1 MPGTFYGKKN
11 EDPMLLVD
19 GMNGP
24 AAGYEPDGNDPSI
37 MLPDVQNAVD
47 TGEITGEFHE
57 AILSQAIIG
66 EKEIA
71 EAAAILEKYRTGKAS
86 LEARLKED
94 ELWWELRHWEAIR
107 KDKDKKDLTP
117 EPTSAWLFN
126 SIINKHA
133 DAMDNYP
140 VPVVLPREKSDK
152 ESAKR
157 LSGILPVVM
166 EYNDFEKTY
175 SDNWWEKLKHGTA
188 AYMVTW
194 NPAKDNGV
202 GDVEIAAVDLMSIYW
217 EPGIQDIEKSANLFV
232 VDLVDREAL
241 ERQYPEFK
249 DSFAGDLGWSK
260 STYLYDESIDTS
272 NKCTVVDW
280 YYKVRTNTGRTI
292 LHFVKFSGTAVLYAS
307 ENDPKYRESGFYDHG
322 RYPVVFD
329 VMFPEKG
336 TPVGFGYVAIS
347 KDPQM
352 YIDKLSANIMQSS
365 LMGTKKRFFVSSSTN
380 IQEDEFLDW
389 NKQLVR
395 VEGELNDTRIREIQV
410 SPLPP
415 VYQSV
420 LQMKIEE
427 MKETSAN
434 RDVSNGGTASGV
446 SAAAAIAALQEA
458 GNKVSRDMIQA
469 SYRSFT
475 ALIRLVIELIRQF
488 YDERRSF
495 RITGTEPGEYEFVEM
510 SNLQIREQ
518 ENGRN
523 IAGEVLYRVPIFDL
537 KIKAQKRNP
546 FSRMEENERAKEL
559 YGMGFFNPERSQEAL
574 GALEMMDF
582 EGIDKVREQV
592 NQGATLLNIV
602 RQQGEQ
608 LKQLQMMIAGLTG
621 QGLPGMLPAA
631 ADQGAPGAKRPAG
644 AGEAAEK
651 EEDLAKGDRRSVAG
665 GVMEARTPMT
675 SYGDRLA
682 KRSAANMDLAD
693 EMNPVR
699 K

>member
-1 MPGTFYGKKN
+1 MPGTFYGKKK
-11 EDPMLLVD
+11 EDPMLLID

-24 AAGYEPDGNDPSI
+24 VNGYDLAADENDPS
-37 MLPDVQNAVD
+37 LLQGSPNASD
-47 TGEITGEFHE
+47 DFEMAEDFNETAE
-57 AILSQAIIG
+57 AQKIIG
-66 EKEIA
+66 EKEIR

-107 KDKDKKDLTP
+107 RDKDKKDMTP

-140 VPVVLPREKSDK
+140 VPVVLPRERSDE

-157 LSGILPVVM
+157 LSGILPVIM

-194 NPAKDNGV
+194 NPEKENGV
-202 GDVEIAAVDLMSIYW
+202 GDIEIAAVDLMSIYW

-241 ERQYPEFK
+241 ERQYPEYK

-272 NKCTVVDW
+272 EKCTVVDW
-280 YYKVRTNTGRTI
+280 YYKVKTNTGRTI

-307 ENDPKYRESGFYDHG
+307 ENDPAYRERGFYDHG

-336 TPVGFGYVAIS
+336 TPAGFGYVAIS

-365 LMGTKKRFFVSSSTN
+365 MMGTKKRFFISSSTN
-380 IQEDEFLDW
+380 IKEDEFLDW

-410 SPLPP
+410 SPLPQ

-475 ALIRLVIELIRQF
+475 ALIRLVIELIREF
-488 YDERRSF
+488 YDEKRSF

-518 ENGRN
+518 ETGRN

-608 LKQLQMMIAGLTG
+608 LKQLQMMVAGLTG
-621 QGLPGMLPAA
+621 QGMQGMAPPQDQGDNAPGVARAA
-631 ADQGAPGAKRPAG
+631 AGAP
-644 AGEAAEK
+644 EK
-651 EEDLAKGDRRSVAG
+651 EENLSKGDRRSVASG
-665 GVMEARTPMT
+665 IMEARTPMT

-682 KRSAANMDLAD
+682 KRSAANMDVAD
-693 EMNPVR
+693 EMNPLKR
-699 K
+699 